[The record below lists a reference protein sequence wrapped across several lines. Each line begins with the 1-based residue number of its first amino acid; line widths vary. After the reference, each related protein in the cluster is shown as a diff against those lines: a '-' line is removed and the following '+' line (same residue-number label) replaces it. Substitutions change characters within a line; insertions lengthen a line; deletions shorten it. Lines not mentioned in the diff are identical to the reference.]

1 VRVGGVMDFIMQ
13 YFSEEAIKGDFDTFQ
28 SFGIII
34 AFLLPFFE
42 AFIPILPIALFAVV
56 NVNTYGLSWG
66 FIITWLGAFCGA
78 YIVFLLIRKYGQHK
92 FLRHLN
98 KHPHTLKFIRRIDE
112 KGVMPLFILLCFPFT
127 PSSVINVVAGLSTI
141 PLKQYLIAVLSGKAV
156 MLFILSFIGN
166 DIYSFVREPK
176 KSIIVTIA
184 LFILWMIGKLIER
197 SITHNEA
204 KR

>member
-1 VRVGGVMDFIMQ
+1 MDFIMQ
-13 YFSEEAIKGDFDTFQ
+13 YFSEEAIKGYFDTFE

-34 AFLLPFFE
+34 AFLLPFIE
-42 AFIPILPIALFAVV
+42 AFLPILPIALFAVV
-56 NVNTYGLSWG
+56 NVNTYGLVLG

-78 YIVFLLIRKYGQHK
+78 YFVFLLVRKYGQHK

-98 KHPHTLKFIRRIDE
+98 KHPHTLKLIRRIDE

-141 PLKQYLIAVLSGKAV
+141 SLKQYLIAVLSGKAV

-176 KSIIVTIA
+176 KSIIVAIA

-197 SITHNEA
+197 SITQNEA
-204 KR
+204 RR